1 MSKTMFTRD
10 GMGRIS
16 RRSLLMTVPTLLAAP
31 RLMAQGASAPLKM
44 RAFNHMTLSVSDPKR
59 SLDFYQGLF
68 GMPIQAR
75 QGATTVLRIGSGPQ
89 FVAIGAAGSNPPSIN
104 HYCVTV
110 EDFNVDRVLKV
121 LADHGVTKAEP
132 PAAAER
138 RADEGPRPDA
148 RPRSRR
154 RQRRDAGN
162 LLRRP

>member
-75 QGATTVLRIGSGPQ
+75 QGATSRWTLRR
-89 FVAIGAAGSNPPSIN
+89 
-104 HYCVTV
+104 C
-110 EDFNVDRVLKV
+110 R
-121 LADHGVTKAEP
+121 
-132 PAAAER
+132 PAS
-138 RADEGPRPDA
+138 
-148 RPRSRR
+148 RSRSN
-154 RQRRDAGN
+154 ACIG
-162 LLRRP
+162 